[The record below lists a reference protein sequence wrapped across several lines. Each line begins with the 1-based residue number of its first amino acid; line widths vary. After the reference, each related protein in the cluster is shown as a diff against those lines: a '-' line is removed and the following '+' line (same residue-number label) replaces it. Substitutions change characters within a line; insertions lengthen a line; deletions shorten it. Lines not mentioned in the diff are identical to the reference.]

1 MDFYQG
7 KVLRLD
13 LSAGTST
20 VEPLNMEWA
29 ERYIGGKGLLLR
41 YMWDE
46 VPRGVDPWAPEN
58 PVILMTGPFAGT
70 NVSTASRLVVGC
82 KSPQTGILNDSYV
95 GGSFAPELKFAGYD
109 VVIITGESP
118 EPVVVVI
125 KDDVVELRTGEA
137 QVLGPQHRRDRSGDA
152 RGLRPQRQD
161 ALHRPRRREP
171 ASLGLS
177 LHRPVPQG
185 REGRSRRSLGTQE
198 PQGHRRPRHRHRH
211 RRRRQGVPR
220 RHVPH
225 PQRATCSPRTTCGPT
240 RRARPSSRRS

>member
-46 VPRGVDPWAPEN
+46 VPPQVDPWAPEN

-109 VVIITGESP
+109 AVIITGESP
-118 EPVVVVI
+118 EPVVVV
-125 KDDVVELRTGEA
+125 
-137 QVLGPQHRRDRSGDA
+137 
-152 RGLRPQRQD
+152 
-161 ALHRPRRREP
+161 
-171 ASLGLS
+171 
-177 LHRPVPQG
+177 
-185 REGRSRRSLGTQE
+185 RSR
-198 PQGHRRPRHRHRH
+198 
-211 RRRRQGVPR
+211 
-220 RHVPH
+220 
-225 PQRATCSPRTTCGPT
+225 
-240 RRARPSSRRS
+240 PS